1 MHRGSLSLNLPFSPQ
16 VWTMSPSVS
25 SVSAAVHRY
34 VIVAPFSA
42 RSALWSPDMSYVS
55 PGGSRGS
62 LHTIGAGVVV
72 DGGTV
77 VGVLVVLGAKEN
89 MEILYVLQKLHFRN
103 WTRTSYYNH
112 I

>member
-1 MHRGSLSLNLPFSPQ
+1 
-16 VWTMSPSVS
+16 
-25 SVSAAVHRY
+25 
-34 VIVAPFSA
+34 
-42 RSALWSPDMSYVS
+42 MSYVS

-103 WTRTSYYNH
+103 
-112 I
+112 